1 MFERGGEC
9 GCETSVEGD
18 ALRVDASECDDDG
31 DLTTAP
37 GCRATVVD
45 ACRDRAVESLAVR
58 ARGFERRYGDGACAL
73 FAAAG
78 AFTAH
83 VAGRDDPLASTARR
97 DPLAAARQARARSPP
112 VSAWAA
118 ESGLLVAADGVG
130 TYDAMV
136 VREGPAVAPARVRL
150 DAPDEWSVVER
161 RSLST
166 GATATRYRDGR
177 DRPHYHLRP
186 PWATLDRSGRET
198 FRRAYERLA
207 AGDVGAS
214 ERAPR
219 RAASAVV
226 DGDPNDVVV
235 DALRRQ
241 TTGHGVLEDAFA
253 DPAVTDVYAPSA
265 DGGPTLHVGLRD
277 ADSVPTNARVTVD
290 GASAFASGVR
300 AESGRAFSRASPTVD
315 AATSI
320 GGTPVRV
327 AGVREPVAEGVG
339 FAFRRGDADA
349 FTLPELVANGTLP
362 SDAAALLSLAVRRA
376 AASLVAGARG
386 AGKTTLLGALCFE
399 FAPTTR
405 AVLVEDTPEL
415 PVDALRVDDR
425 DVQSLRTSERGDGL
439 DAAGALRT
447 ALRLGEGA
455 LVVGEVRGEEAR
467 VLYEAMRVGASSDA
481 VLGTIHGDGAR
492 EIRERVVED
501 LGVSASSFAVTD
513 CVVTC
518 RRVAVDGRAQRRVA
532 RIEEVVGDGAS
543 ASFEPLFALDDAGDL
558 ESTGRIEAGESELVA
573 SLATATESYGDVRD
587 ALTDRETVLAGR
599 ARDGAHDPATWTTT
613 RRST

>member
-1 MFERGGEC
+1 MFDRGGEC
-9 GCETSVEGD
+9 GCTTSVEGD
-18 ALRVDASECDDDG
+18 ALRVDASDCGDDG
-31 DLTTAP
+31 DLATAP
-37 GCRATVVD
+37 GCRSTVVD
-45 ACRDRAVESLAVR
+45 ACRDRAIASVAVR

-78 AFTAH
+78 AFAAR

-112 VSAWAA
+112 ASSWAA
-118 ESGLLVAADGVG
+118 ETGLLVAGDGLDD
-130 TYDAMV
+130 YDAMV
-136 VREGPAVAPARVRL
+136 VREGPTLAPARVRL
-150 DAPDEWSVVER
+150 DAPDAWSVVDR
-161 RSLST
+161 RSLSN
-166 GATATRYRDGR
+166 GATATRYRDERGR
-177 DRPHYHLRP
+177 SRYHLRP
-186 PWATLDRSGRET
+186 PWATLDAAGREA

-207 AGDVGAS
+207 AGDVGAT

-219 RAASAVV
+219 RAATAVV
-226 DGDPNDVVV
+226 DGDPDDVVV

-265 DGGPTLHVGLRD
+265 ADGPALHVGLRD

-300 AESGRAFSRASPTVD
+300 AASGRAFSRASPTVD
-315 AATSI
+315 AATTV
-320 GGTPVRV
+320 GDTPVRV
-327 AGVREPVAEGVG
+327 AGVREPVADGVG

-349 FTLPELVANGTLP
+349 FTLPELVANGTVP
-362 SDAAALLSLAVRRA
+362 SDAAALLSLAARRA

-405 AVLVEDTPEL
+405 AVFVEDTPEL
-415 PVDALRVDDR
+415 PVDDLRADDR
-425 DVQSLRTSERGDGL
+425 DVQALRTSERGDGL
-439 DAAGALRT
+439 DAAAALRT

-481 VLGTIHGDGAR
+481 VLGTIHGDGAH

-518 RRVAVDGRAQRRVA
+518 RRVAVDGRAARRVA
-532 RIEEVVGDGAS
+532 RIEEVVGDGAD
-543 ASFEPLFALDDAGDL
+543 ASFEPLFVLDDAGAL
-558 ESTGRIEAGESELVA
+558 ASTGRVESGESELVA
-573 SLATATESYGDVRD
+573 SLATATETYDDVRE
-587 ALTDRETVLAGR
+587 ALAGR
-599 ARDGAHDPATWTTT
+599 ERVLARRAETGAHDPSAWTT
-613 RRST
+613 RVST